1 MGRRGNE
8 GLRGLGD
15 QGWPV
20 GLKLDLMLFEMLILG
35 RLLSSKR
42 LLYTF
47 IYSAASPFASS
58 EAAAE
63 IVIIFICVS
72 CKTVCECWVW

>member
-1 MGRRGNE
+1 MGRGSNE
-8 GLRGLGD
+8 GLRGLDGQD
-15 QGWPV
+15 WPE
-20 GLKLDLMLFEMLILG
+20 GLKLDLVLFEMLILG

-42 LLYTF
+42 LLYIF

-63 IVIIFICVS
+63 IEIFLICVS
-72 CKTVCECWVW
+72 CRTVCVCWMW